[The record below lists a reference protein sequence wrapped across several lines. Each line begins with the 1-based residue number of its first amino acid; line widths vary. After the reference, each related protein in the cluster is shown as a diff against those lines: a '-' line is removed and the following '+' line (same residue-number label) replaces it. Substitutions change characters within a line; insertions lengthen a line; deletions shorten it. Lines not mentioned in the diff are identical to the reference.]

1 MLLSRRRFLASLP
14 PALAGLRTTASELPP
29 FPDPEKGISAGWT
42 IAVLPDSQNYAKFAA
57 NQKHFDRMCHWIAD
71 HLAPWRIQLV
81 LHEGDFVEQNG
92 IAEGGGRGWGD
103 QNSEQQW
110 ESARRALAPLAD
122 KVPVILATG
131 NHDYG
136 IRNAENRD
144 SRFPEFFPI
153 DWNRPRSGSILLE
166 TAPNA
171 AGKHTLENSASAFT
185 APDGRKILVVS
196 LEWGPRRAVV
206 EWARDLLARQEY
218 ASHTGILLTHDFI
231 IPGDLRDGQDG
242 NRRRSGNPHTYGTGR
257 SGDTHD
263 GEDLWKTLV
272 FPSRNLHLVLNGH
285 EMGSHVGRR
294 TDPNAAGIHVHQ
306 ILFNAR
312 GFGGGS
318 DEKGN
323 GGDGWLRLMTW
334 EPDGRTLTVRT
345 FSPLHAAAGRSPW
358 FKGPQWQ
365 FHLKLPEAR

>member
-1 MLLSRRRFLASLP
+1 MSTDFVQRIQNTKELALHGNV
-14 PALAGLRTTASELPP
+14 AGRQAMVEILEAGLR
-29 FPDPEKGISAGWT
+29 
-42 IAVLPDSQNYAKFAA
+42 AA
-57 NQKHFDRMCHWIAD
+57 NPYTNS
-71 HLAPWRIQLV
+71 LALMRR
-81 LHEGDFVEQNG
+81 EGNKL
-92 IAEGGGRGWGD
+92 ILGG
-103 QNSEQQW
+103 
-110 ESARRALAPLAD
+110 A
-122 KVPVILATG
+122 
-131 NHDYG
+131 
-136 IRNAENRD
+136 
-144 SRFPEFFPI
+144 
-153 DWNRPRSGSILLE
+153 
-166 TAPNA
+166 
-171 AGKHTLENSASAFT
+171 
-185 APDGRKILVVS
+185 
-196 LEWGPRRAVV
+196 
-206 EWARDLLARQEY
+206 
-218 ASHTGILLTHDFI
+218 DFI

-294 TDPNAAGIHVHQ
+294 TDPNAAGHPVHQ
-306 ILFNAR
+306 LLFNAQ

-345 FSPLHAAAGRSPW
+345 FSPLHADAGRSPW

-365 FHLKLPEAR
+365 FQLTLPEVH

>member
-1 MLLSRRRFLASLP
+1 MGKRPQGSRP
-14 PALAGLRTTASELPP
+14 
-29 FPDPEKGISAGWT
+29 
-42 IAVLPDSQNYAKFAA
+42 
-57 NQKHFDRMCHWIAD
+57 
-71 HLAPWRIQLV
+71 
-81 LHEGDFVEQNG
+81 
-92 IAEGGGRGWGD
+92 
-103 QNSEQQW
+103 
-110 ESARRALAPLAD
+110 
-122 KVPVILATG
+122 
-131 NHDYG
+131 G

-144 SRFPEFFPI
+144 SRFPEFFPN

-206 EWARDLLARQEY
+206 EWARDLLARQEF

-257 SGDTHD
+257 SEDTHD

-294 TDPNAAGIHVHQ
+294 TDPNAAGQPVHQ
-306 ILFNAR
+306 LLFNAQ

-345 FSPLHAAAGRSPW
+345 FSPLHADAGRSPW

-365 FHLKLPEAR
+365 FQLTFPAAH